1 MKNHSLYTF
10 DTNTAT
16 GYREAT
22 FEEIM
27 DAARRELIGR
37 VRKGTIFT
45 SPKVTSEYLIARLGH
60 LPHEVFTLIYVDLC
74 GAAVYA
80 ETLHYSAAL
89 A

>member
-1 MKNHSLYTF
+1 MKNINLYTL
-10 DTNTAT
+10 DTTTNDYRPATAD
-16 GYREAT
+16 
-22 FEEIM
+22 EILA
-27 DAARRELIGR
+27 AARRELIGR